1 MASYALKAEVRD
13 AFGKEKSKKLRGTGN
28 FPAVVYGA
36 EKDSVALTLNTHETE
51 MVLGRIHGE
60 KVLVDLEYGGT
71 KDKVFVRNVQR
82 DPVKDKLIHVDFYR
96 VDLNREIDTQVAIHA
111 VGTPE
116 GVKLGGFLEHG
127 VREISIRALPTKIP
141 PHISVNVADLKIGQ
155 SIHIRDLQAIDGVK
169 IVTPGDALAFAVVV
183 KKKEEEVAPVAAAAA
198 PAAGAAAPAAA
209 GAKGAPAAPAAG
221 AKGAAPAAKAPAK
234 K

>member
-36 EKDSVALTLNTHETE
+36 EKDSIALTLNTHEAE

-169 IVTPGDALAFAVVV
+169 IVTPGDALAFAVVM